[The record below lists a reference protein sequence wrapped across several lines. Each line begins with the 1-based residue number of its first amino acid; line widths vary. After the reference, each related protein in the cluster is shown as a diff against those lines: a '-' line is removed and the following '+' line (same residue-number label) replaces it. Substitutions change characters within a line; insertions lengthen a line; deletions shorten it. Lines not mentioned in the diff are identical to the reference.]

1 MKFRKFWI
9 CILGFGIF
17 CILKLLLST
26 LPVDFVLTL
35 LILFFALFI
44 ARYIIN
50 KRRVHS
56 AKNTYL
62 KYSFIDNGILL
73 KMEVIEKNGFHEVYR
88 QQYDEYG
95 AHSIQI
101 LCFNEE
107 TGEFQAF
114 DRFHWMD
121 EMYEPYF
128 FSYCDVAPQVIHKE
142 VLWTPIKFHYTE
154 KWLKELLACK

>member
-50 KRRVHS
+50 KRRLHS

-121 EMYEPYF
+121 EPYF
-128 FSYCDVAPQVIHKE
+128 HPFCGPNGNYKE
-142 VLWTPIKFHYTE
+142 DLWTPIKFHYTE
-154 KWLKELLACK
+154 KWLKEYFWLR